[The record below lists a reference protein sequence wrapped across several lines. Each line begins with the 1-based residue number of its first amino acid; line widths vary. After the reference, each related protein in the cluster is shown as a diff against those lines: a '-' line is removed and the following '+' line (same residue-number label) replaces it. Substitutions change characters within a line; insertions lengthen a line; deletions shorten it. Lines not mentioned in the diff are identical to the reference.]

1 MVLDT
6 VWFLVLKLIKI
17 EHGLRL
23 RVAKA
28 LANFCIVTVGVLG
41 IILYMASDN
50 IEEAHIRQVI
60 KMEMDHLV
68 HRYRKHSD
76 FYSQIGSH
84 LKNYVI
90 RHVDDELQ
98 IPSYYRGLNSGYHR
112 IYYDFEDFHVLV
124 RSIEGVKYIVVYRI
138 ALHNQRLSELRLLIL
153 LSWVAVVAIAFV
165 AGYVL
170 AGLLVKQV
178 TDLAERVMLLAPGDV
193 QGKPLVRSDMDEEVA
208 QLALA
213 LDDYQNRICRMLQR
227 EQEFTANISHE
238 LRTPITTI
246 LTSCE
251 LLDVEPDLS
260 EKVRLRIKRIESATT
275 RMGEQL
281 QALLFLAREQ
291 ALGVMEPVALA
302 ECVNDAVEP
311 LYPEINRKKLQF
323 FVNIK
328 PDVVI
333 LLNRQAL
340 HTALTNLLRNAI
352 QYTDEGHIRVDYS
365 NGSLSITDTGIG
377 IEPAFL
383 PLLFERFFRGTT
395 HVEGLG
401 IGLPIVK
408 RICNHYGWQ
417 INVESQP
424 GKGTTFRI
432 TFPSQLPANVK
443 PRSHS

>member
-1 MVLDT
+1 MLR
-6 VWFLVLKLIKI
+6 LKI

-23 RVAKA
+23 RVANA
-28 LANFCIVTVGVLG
+28 LANFCIITVGALG
-41 IILYMASDN
+41 IILYVASDN
-50 IEEAHIRQVI
+50 IEDAHIRQVI

-84 LKNYVI
+84 LKSYVI
-90 RHVDDELQ
+90 HHVDDELQ
-98 IPSYYRGLNSGYHR
+98 IPSYYRGLQAGYHR
-112 IYYDFEDFHVLV
+112 IYYDFEDIHVLV
-124 RSIEGVKYIVVYRI
+124 QSIDDVKFLVAYRI
-138 ALHNQRLSELRLLIL
+138 LLHNKRLSELRLLIL

-165 AGYVL
+165 VGYVL
-170 AGLLVKQV
+170 AGILVKQV
-178 TDLAERVMLLAPGDV
+178 TDLAERVKLLAPGDV
-193 QGKPLVRSDMDEEVA
+193 QGAPLMQPDMDEEVA

-213 LDDYQNRICRMLQR
+213 LDDYQNRIRRMLQR

-251 LLDVEPDLS
+251 LLDAEPDLS
-260 EKVRLRIKRIESATT
+260 EKVRLRIKRIEAATS

-291 ALGVMEPVALA
+291 ALGVMEPVAIE

-311 LYPEINRKKLQF
+311 LYPEIHRKKLKF
-323 FVNIK
+323 IVNIK
-328 PDVVI
+328 PDVI
-333 LLNRQAL
+333 IPLNRQAL

-352 QYTDEGHIRVDYS
+352 QYTDEGYIRVEYS
-365 NGSLSITDTGIG
+365 SGSLSITDTGMG
-377 IEPAFL
+377 IEPTFL

-417 INVESQP
+417 INVESQK
-424 GKGTTFRI
+424 GQGTTFRI
-432 TFPSQLPANVK
+432 TFPSQLSSGIKLALNN
-443 PRSHS
+443 

>member
-1 MVLDT
+1 M
-6 VWFLVLKLIKI
+6 LKLRI
-17 EHGLRL
+17 ELGLRL
-23 RVAKA
+23 RVANA
-28 LANFCIVTVGVLG
+28 LANFCIITVGALG
-41 IILYMASDN
+41 VILYVASDN

-60 KMEMDHLV
+60 TMEMDHLV

-84 LKNYVI
+84 LKSYVI
-90 RHVDDELQ
+90 RHADDELN
-98 IPSYYRGLNSGYHR
+98 IPSYYRGLNTGYHR
-112 IYYDFEDFHVLV
+112 IYYDFEDIHVLV
-124 RSIEGVKYIVVYRI
+124 KTIDDVKFLVAYRI
-138 ALHNQRLSELRLLIL
+138 TLHNKRLSELRLLIL

-170 AGLLVKQV
+170 AGILVRQV
-178 TDLAERVMLLAPGDV
+178 TDLAERVKLLAPGDV
-193 QGKPLVRSDMDEEVA
+193 QGVPLMQPDMDKEVA
-208 QLALA
+208 QLASA
-213 LDDYQNRICRMLQR
+213 LDDYQNRIRRMLQR

-251 LLDVEPDLS
+251 LLDAELYLS
-260 EKVRLRIKRIESATT
+260 DKVRMRIKRIETATT

-291 ALGVMEPVALA
+291 ALGVMEPVAIA

-311 LYPEINRKKLQF
+311 LYPLIHRKKLKF
-323 FVNIK
+323 IVDIA
-328 PDVVI
+328 PDVII

-352 QYTDEGHIRVDYS
+352 QYTEKGFIRVDYN
-365 NGSLSITDTGIG
+365 NGNLAITDTGIG
-377 IEPAFL
+377 IDAAFL
-383 PLLFERFFRGTT
+383 PLLFERFFRGAT

-408 RICNHYGWQ
+408 RICNHYGWE
-417 INVESQP
+417 INVESKVGQ
-424 GKGTTFRI
+424 GTTFRI
-432 TFPSQLPANVK
+432 TFPSQLT
-443 PRSHS
+443 SHSKPI

>member
-1 MVLDT
+1 M
-6 VWFLVLKLIKI
+6 LKLRI

-23 RVAKA
+23 RVANA
-28 LANFCIVTVGVLG
+28 LANFCIITVGALG
-41 IILYMASDN
+41 VILYIASDN

-84 LKNYVI
+84 LKGYVI
-90 RHVDDELQ
+90 HHVDDELQ
-98 IPSYYRGLNSGYHR
+98 IPSYYRGLNTGYHR
-112 IYYDFEDFHVLV
+112 IYYDFEDIHVLV
-124 RSIEGVKYIVVYRI
+124 QTIDDVKFLVAYRI

-165 AGYVL
+165 VGYVL
-170 AGLLVKQV
+170 AGILVKQV
-178 TDLAERVMLLAPGDV
+178 TDLAERVKLLAPGDV
-193 QGKPLVRSDMDEEVA
+193 QGVPLMQADMDKEVA
-208 QLALA
+208 QLASA
-213 LDDYQNRICRMLQR
+213 LDDYQNRIRRMLQR

-251 LLDVEPDLS
+251 LLDAEPGLS
-260 EKVRLRIKRIESATT
+260 DKVRMRIKRIETATT

-291 ALGVMEPVALA
+291 ALGVMEPVAIA

-311 LYPEINRKKLQF
+311 LYPQIHRKKLKF
-323 FVNIK
+323 IVNIA
-328 PDVVI
+328 PDVVVP
-333 LLNRQAL
+333 LNRQAL
-340 HTALTNLLRNAI
+340 HTAMTNLLRNAI
-352 QYTDEGHIRVDYS
+352 QYTETGFIRVEYS
-365 NGSLSITDTGIG
+365 HGSLSITDTGMG
-377 IEPAFL
+377 IESAFL

-417 INVESQP
+417 ISVESEV

-432 TFPSQLPANVK
+432 TFPTQLT
-443 PRSHS
+443 SHSKTILNAV

>member
-1 MVLDT
+1 M
-6 VWFLVLKLIKI
+6 
-17 EHGLRL
+17 RL
-23 RVAKA
+23 RVANA
-28 LANFCIVTVGVLG
+28 LANFCIVTVGALG
-41 IILYMASDN
+41 IILYVASDN

-68 HRYRKHSD
+68 HRYQKHSD

-84 LKNYVI
+84 LKSYVI

-98 IPSYYRGLNSGYHR
+98 LPSYYRGLNIGYHR
-112 IYYDFEDFHVLV
+112 IYYDFQDIYVLV
-124 RSIEGVKYIVVYRI
+124 KSIEDVKFVVAYR
-138 ALHNQRLSELRLLIL
+138 ATLHNKRLSELRLLIL

-165 AGYVL
+165 VGYVL
-170 AGLLVKQV
+170 AGMLVKQV
-178 TDLAERVMLLAPGDV
+178 TDLAERVKLLAPGDV
-193 QGKPLVRSDMDEEVA
+193 QGQPLMRPDMDDEVA

-213 LDDYQNRICRMLQR
+213 LDDYQNRIRRMLQR

-251 LLDVEPDLS
+251 LLEAEPGLS
-260 EKVRLRIKRIESATT
+260 DKVRLRIKRIEGATT

-291 ALGVMEPVALA
+291 ALGVMEPVAIA

-311 LYPEINRKKLQF
+311 LYPKIHRKKLKLI
-323 FVNIK
+323 VNIE
-328 PDVVI
+328 PNVI
-333 LLNRQAL
+333 IPLNRQAL
-340 HTALTNLLRNAI
+340 HTVLTNLLRNAI
-352 QYTDEGHIRVDYS
+352 QYTDEGGIRVEYS
-365 NGSLSITDTGIG
+365 HGNLSITDTGMG
-377 IEPAFL
+377 IEPAFK
-383 PLLFERFFRGTT
+383 PLLFERFFRGAT

-417 INVESQP
+417 INVESKM
-424 GKGTTFRI
+424 GEGATFSI
-432 TFPSQLPANVK
+432 TFPLQLSSNIKLALNK
-443 PRSHS
+443 

>member
-1 MVLDT
+1 M
-6 VWFLVLKLIKI
+6 LKLRI

-23 RVAKA
+23 RVANA
-28 LANFCIVTVGVLG
+28 LANFCIITVGALG
-41 IILYMASDN
+41 VILYIASDN

-84 LKNYVI
+84 LKGYVI
-90 RHVDDELQ
+90 HHVDDELQ
-98 IPSYYRGLNSGYHR
+98 IPSYYRGLNTGYHR
-112 IYYDFEDFHVLV
+112 IYYDFEDIHVLV
-124 RSIEGVKYIVVYRI
+124 QTIDDVKFLVAYRI

-165 AGYVL
+165 VGYVL
-170 AGLLVKQV
+170 AGILVKQV
-178 TDLAERVMLLAPGDV
+178 TDLAERVKLLAPGDV
-193 QGKPLVRSDMDEEVA
+193 QGVPLMQADMDKEVA
-208 QLALA
+208 QLASA
-213 LDDYQNRICRMLQR
+213 LDDYQNRIRRMLQR

-251 LLDVEPDLS
+251 LLDAEPGLS
-260 EKVRLRIKRIESATT
+260 DKVRMRIKRIETATT

-291 ALGVMEPVALA
+291 ALGVMEPVAIA

-311 LYPEINRKKLQF
+311 LYPQIHRKKLKF
-323 FVNIK
+323 IVNIA
-328 PDVVI
+328 PDVVV

-340 HTALTNLLRNAI
+340 HTAMTNLLRNAI
-352 QYTDEGHIRVDYS
+352 QYTETGFIRVEYGH
-365 NGSLSITDTGIG
+365 GSLSITDTGMG
-377 IEPAFL
+377 IESAFL

-417 INVESQP
+417 INVESEV

-432 TFPSQLPANVK
+432 TFPSLLT
-443 PRSHS
+443 SHSKTILNAV

>member
-1 MVLDT
+1 M
-6 VWFLVLKLIKI
+6 
-17 EHGLRL
+17 RL
-23 RVAKA
+23 RVANA
-28 LANFCIVTVGVLG
+28 LANFCIITVGALG
-41 IILYMASDN
+41 VILYVASDN
-50 IEEAHIRQVI
+50 IEEAHIKQVI

-84 LKNYVI
+84 LKSYVI

-98 IPSYYRGLNSGYHR
+98 LPSYYRGLNPGYHR
-112 IYYDFEDFHVLV
+112 IYYDFEDIYVLV
-124 RSIEGVKYIVVYRI
+124 QSIEGVKFVVAYR
-138 ALHNQRLSELRLLIL
+138 ATLHNKRLSELRLLIL

-165 AGYVL
+165 VGYVL
-170 AGLLVKQV
+170 AGMLVKQV
-178 TDLAERVMLLAPGDV
+178 TDLAERVKLLAPGDV
-193 QGKPLVRSDMDEEVA
+193 QGQPLIRPDMDDEVA
-208 QLALA
+208 QLAMA
-213 LDDYQNRICRMLQR
+213 LDDYQNRIRRMLQR

-251 LLDVEPDLS
+251 LLEAEPGLS
-260 EKVRLRIKRIESATT
+260 DKVRLRIKRIESATT

-291 ALGVMEPVALA
+291 ALGVMEPVAIA

-311 LYPEINRKKLQF
+311 LYPEIHRKKLKF
-323 FVNIK
+323 IVNIE
-328 PDVVI
+328 PNVII

-340 HTALTNLLRNAI
+340 HTALTNLLRNAV
-352 QYTDEGHIRVDYS
+352 QYTDEGYIRVDYS
-365 NGSLSITDTGIG
+365 NGNLSITDTGMG
-377 IEPAFL
+377 IKPAFQ

-395 HVEGLG
+395 RVEGLG

-417 INVESQP
+417 INVESKM
-424 GKGTTFRI
+424 GEGTTFRI
-432 TFPSQLPANVK
+432 TFPL
-443 PRSHS
+443 

>member
-1 MVLDT
+1 M
-6 VWFLVLKLIKI
+6 LKLRI

-23 RVAKA
+23 RVANA
-28 LANFCIVTVGVLG
+28 LANFCIITVGALG
-41 IILYMASDN
+41 VILYIASDN

-84 LKNYVI
+84 LKGYVI
-90 RHVDDELQ
+90 HHVDDELQ

-112 IYYDFEDFHVLV
+112 IYYDFEDIHVLV
-124 RSIEGVKYIVVYRI
+124 QTIDDVKFLVAYRI
-138 ALHNQRLSELRLLIL
+138 ALHNQRLSELRMLIL

-165 AGYVL
+165 VGYVL
-170 AGLLVKQV
+170 AGMLVNQV
-178 TDLAERVMLLAPGDV
+178 TDLAERVKLLAPGDV
-193 QGKPLVRSDMDEEVA
+193 QGVPLMQADMDKEVA
-208 QLALA
+208 QLASA
-213 LDDYQNRICRMLQR
+213 LDDYQNRIRRMLQR

-251 LLDVEPDLS
+251 LLDAEPDLS
-260 EKVRLRIKRIESATT
+260 DKVRMRIKRIETATT

-291 ALGVMEPVALA
+291 ALGVMEPVAIA

-311 LYPEINRKKLQF
+311 LYPQIHRKKLKF
-323 FVNIK
+323 IVNIA
-328 PDVVI
+328 PDVVVP
-333 LLNRQAL
+333 LNRQAL
-340 HTALTNLLRNAI
+340 HTAMTNLLRNAI
-352 QYTDEGHIRVDYS
+352 QYTETGFIRVEYS
-365 NGSLSITDTGIG
+365 HGSLSITDTGMG
-377 IEPAFL
+377 IESAFL

-417 INVESQP
+417 ISVESEV

-432 TFPSQLPANVK
+432 TFPSQLT
-443 PRSHS
+443 SHSKTILNAV

>member
-1 MVLDT
+1 MLR
-6 VWFLVLKLIKI
+6 LRI

-23 RVAKA
+23 RVANA
-28 LANFCIVTVGVLG
+28 LANFCIITVGALG
-41 IILYMASDN
+41 VFLYLVSDD
-50 IEEAHIRQVI
+50 IEEAHIKQVI

-76 FYSQIGSH
+76 FYSHIGSN
-84 LKNYVI
+84 LKSYVVRNI
-90 RHVDDELQ
+90 DDELQ
-98 IPSYYRGLNSGYHR
+98 IPSYFRGLNSGYHR
-112 IYYDFEDFHVLV
+112 IYYDLEDIHVLV
-124 RSIEGVKYIVVYRI
+124 QSIDNVKFLVAYRI
-138 ALHNQRLSELRLLIL
+138 TLHNKRLSELRLLII

-170 AGLLVKQV
+170 AGMLVKQV
-178 TDLAERVMLLAPGDV
+178 TDLAERVKLLAPGDV
-193 QGKPLVRSDMDEEVA
+193 QGQPLMRPDMDDEVA
-208 QLALA
+208 QLASA
-213 LDDYQNRICRMLQR
+213 LDDYQNRIRRMLQR

-251 LLDVEPDLS
+251 LLEAEPGLS
-260 EKVRLRIKRIESATT
+260 DKVRLRIKRIENATT

-291 ALGVMEPVALA
+291 ALGVMEPVAIA
-302 ECVNDAVEP
+302 ECVKDAVEP
-311 LYPEINRKKLQF
+311 LYPEIHRKKLKF
-323 FVNIK
+323 IVNVEPNVI
-328 PDVVI
+328 I

-352 QYTDEGHIRVDYS
+352 QYTDEGYIRVEY
-365 NGSLSITDTGIG
+365 NKGNLSITDTGIG
-377 IEPAFL
+377 IKPAFK

-417 INVESQP
+417 INVESKV
-424 GKGTTFRI
+424 GEGTTFNI
-432 TFPSQLPANVK
+432 TFPQLYSSNIKLALNK
-443 PRSHS
+443 

>member
-1 MVLDT
+1 M
-6 VWFLVLKLIKI
+6 
-17 EHGLRL
+17 
-23 RVAKA
+23 RVANA
-28 LANFCIVTVGVLG
+28 LANFCIITVGALG
-41 IILYMASDN
+41 VILYVASDN

-84 LKNYVI
+84 LKSYVI
-90 RHVDDELQ
+90 RNIDDELQ
-98 IPSYYRGLNSGYHR
+98 IPSYFRGLNTGYHR
-112 IYYDFEDFHVLV
+112 IYYDFEDIHVLV
-124 RSIEGVKYIVVYRI
+124 QTIDDVKFLVAYRI

-153 LSWVAVVAIAFV
+153 LSWIAVVAIAFV
-165 AGYVL
+165 VGYVL
-170 AGLLVKQV
+170 AGILVKQV
-178 TDLAERVMLLAPGDV
+178 TDLAERVKLLAPGDV
-193 QGKPLVRSDMDEEVA
+193 QGAPLMQTDMDKEVA
-208 QLALA
+208 QLASA
-213 LDDYQNRICRMLQR
+213 LDDYQNRIRRMLQR

-251 LLDVEPDLS
+251 LLDAEPGLPD
-260 EKVRLRIKRIESATT
+260 KVRMRIKRIESATT

-291 ALGVMEPVALA
+291 ALGVMEPVAIA

-311 LYPEINRKKLQF
+311 LYPLIHRKKLKF
-323 FVNIK
+323 IVNIA
-328 PDVVI
+328 PDVI
-333 LLNRQAL
+333 FLLNRQAL

-352 QYTDEGHIRVDYS
+352 QYTEKGYIHVDYS
-365 NGSLSITDTGIG
+365 HGNLTITDTGIG
-377 IEPAFL
+377 IDSAFL

-408 RICNHYGWQ
+408 RICNHYGWM
-417 INVESQP
+417 ISVESEV
-424 GKGTTFRI
+424 GRGTTFRI
-432 TFPSQLPANVK
+432 TFPSQLASNIKPA
-443 PRSHS
+443 